1 MNRKEIFVM
10 NYKVK
15 AVLEGILERFKTGD
29 IPQAIAH
36 VTFSTVVIPSSK
48 WSFMNRLI
56 MYIGNTTDA
65 RGIRQWN
72 KVGRKV
78 KKGAKAIYILI
89 PRLIKT
95 TSADEPEPERP
106 ILKGFLAKP
115 VFRVEDTEGE
125 PLDYGDK
132 EVTIPNLPLM
142 EKAKEWGISVCAA
155 PWLNDA
161 YGAYVATSQQ
171 ILLATPEEI
180 VFFHELSHAAYER
193 AVQKLRPGQ
202 CWDQEIVAELSAQ
215 VLCHI
220 VGKSPQDHMGTS
232 YRYIDR
238 YARAE
243 GLSPLSA
250 CLKVL
255 DHVHKVLTLTLDL
268 EVSRE
273 DSPDNC
279 QQSSSLPDQLER
291 EVA

>member
-1 MNRKEIFVM
+1 M

-15 AVLEGILERFKTGD
+15 AVLEGILERFKSGD
-29 IPQAIAH
+29 IPKAIAYM
-36 VTFSTVVIPSSK
+36 TFPIVVIPSSK

-72 KVGRKV
+72 QVGRKV

-95 TSADEPEPERP
+95 TSLNNSEAERV
-106 ILKGFLAKP
+106 ILRGFLTKP

-125 PLDYGDK
+125 PLDYGEEITLPD
-132 EVTIPNLPLM
+132 LPLM
-142 EKAKEWGISVCAA
+142 EKAKDWGISVSAT
-155 PWLNDA
+155 PWYKEA
-161 YGAYVATSQQ
+161 YGAYLATSKQ
-171 ILLATPEEI
+171 IVLATPEEI

-193 AVQKLRPGQ
+193 AVEKLRPGQ
-202 CWDQEIVAELSAQ
+202 CWDQEIVAELCAQ
-215 VLCHI
+215 VLCHL
-220 VGKSPQDHMGTS
+220 VGKNPQDHLGTS
-232 YRYIDR
+232 YQYIDS

-255 DHVHKVLTLTLDL
+255 DNVHKVLTVLLDL
-268 EVSRE
+268 GNGNNEGFRS
-273 DSPDNC
+273 DSPSE
-279 QQSSSLPDQLER
+279 QQER

>member
-1 MNRKEIFVM
+1 M

-15 AVLEGILERFKTGD
+15 AVLESILERFKTGD
-29 IPQAIAH
+29 IPKAIAH
-36 VTFSTVVIPSSK
+36 VTFPTVFVPSSN

-56 MYIGNTTDA
+56 MYIGDTTDA

-95 TSADEPEPERP
+95 TSLTDSELEKPM
-106 ILKGFLAKP
+106 LKGFLAKP

-125 PLDYGDK
+125 PLDYGED
-132 EVTIPNLPLM
+132 VTLPDLPLM
-142 EKAKEWGISVCAA
+142 EKAKQWGISVCAT
-155 PWLNDA
+155 PGLNGA
-161 YGAYVATSQQ
+161 YGAYAATSKQ
-171 ILLATPEEI
+171 IFLATSEEI

-215 VLCHI
+215 TLCHI
-220 VGKSPQDHMGTS
+220 VGKSPQDHLGTS

-238 YARAE
+238 YARTE

-255 DHVHKVLTLTLDL
+255 DSVHKCLSLILDL
-268 EVSRE
+268 EEGSRE
-273 DSPDNC
+273 ESPDNC
-279 QQSSSLPDQLER
+279 QQSSDLPSDQLER

>member
-1 MNRKEIFVM
+1 M

-15 AVLEGILERFKTGD
+15 AVLEGILERFKSGD

-36 VTFSTVVIPSSK
+36 VTFPTVAVPSSK

-56 MYIGNTTDA
+56 MYIGDTTDA
-65 RGIRQWN
+65 RGICQWN

-106 ILKGFLAKP
+106 VLRGFLAKP

-125 PLDYGDK
+125 PLDYGK
-132 EVTIPNLPLM
+132 EVTLPNLPLM

-161 YGAYVATSQQ
+161 YGAYIATSQQ
-171 ILLATPEEI
+171 IFLATPEEI
-180 VFFHELSHAAYER
+180 VFFHELAHAAYER
-193 AVQKLRPGQ
+193 TVGKLRPGQ

-215 VLCHI
+215 TLCHI
-220 VGKSPQDHMGTS
+220 VGRSPQDHMGTS
-232 YRYIDR
+232 YRYIER

-255 DHVHKVLTLTLDL
+255 DHVYKVLTLILDL
-268 EVSRE
+268 EERTKE
-273 DSPDNC
+273 DSRSFYS
-279 QQSSSLPDQLER
+279 QQSSNLPSDQLER